1 MYPFPPSISEFT
13 WWTAVVHLCLLTL
26 ATLPFGF
33 LLYRSKHKA
42 RSSDLWLLMLSLVVI
57 PTGVLILSQS
67 ARDYERPFLAGYLI
81 YFLVVIVVT
90 MWVVSVRLKRQS
102 GRTPIAAIIGISL
115 LLLLVIGLSLP
126 AVPAAREAARRMQ
139 CSNNVKQILLSM
151 QNYSERNRYFPLV
164 MGAGPNGDPVSW
176 RVSLL
181 PFLERNDLYERYDQ
195 GQPWDSPHNEPL
207 QHRTGGPIVYSCPSD
222 PSSIP
227 HARSSAGAESS
238 QSSLLFTAYTIPT
251 GDGALSNQFHLRK
264 DQLPERYSRKLAVL
278 EACGQKIVWSEPRDV
293 ELSDDTLG
301 VNLDGDQPG
310 RSRGIMSSYHIGG
323 VTAGYLDGSVR
334 FMSKDVD
341 EEVLRQLMDPD
352 AEYNELP

>member
-1 MYPFPPSISEFT
+1 
-13 WWTAVVHLCLLTL
+13 
-26 ATLPFGF
+26 
-33 LLYRSKHKA
+33 
-42 RSSDLWLLMLSLVVI
+42 MLSLVVI

-310 RSRGIMSSYHIGG
+310 RSRGIMSSYHAGG

>member
-310 RSRGIMSSYHIGG
+310 RSRGIMSSYHAGG